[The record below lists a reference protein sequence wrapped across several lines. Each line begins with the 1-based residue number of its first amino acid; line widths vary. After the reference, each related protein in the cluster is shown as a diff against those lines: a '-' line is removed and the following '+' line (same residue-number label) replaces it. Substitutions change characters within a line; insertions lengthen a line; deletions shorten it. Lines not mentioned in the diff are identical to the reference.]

1 VIAHKKLEPMNDNLM
16 MIPGFGFTGYR
27 SFWSDE
33 PQLIGPMAKIHL
45 VAGPNN
51 SGKSNILRFALG
63 LLSENLSATHAQW
76 VDANSLDRPQGG
88 TFDGPPIISIALR
101 ADHETAERL
110 LEQLGASEH
119 HVEALRHLLTLPS
132 FQRSTPGI
140 AWIDFAVDGDGR
152 FSVLRHQFERVFQE
166 YSTTDENNHTIRI
179 RLEELF
185 SISRTAKVQSDK
197 PVAGLFSDI
206 NIPTF
211 LPPVEFIDALRQ
223 VQQSED
229 GTTSHSGQNL
239 ILKLAELQSPARQDP
254 EKLKKFQDIN
264 KFVRT
269 VLEDESATIHIPY
282 THNEI
287 LLRSHG
293 RVLPLEHLGTGVH
306 EVIILAAAATVIENH
321 LVCIEEPEV
330 HLHPVL
336 QRRLIRY
343 LNDYTNNRY
352 LVATHSAHILDTALA
367 SVSHVS
373 MNEFGTSVSPA
384 VTPEELSKLSAK
396 LGYRASDIVQSNCVI
411 WVEGPSD
418 RLYIRRWLSLLASD
432 LIEGV
437 HYVIMFYG
445 GSVLNHLSTEHSES
459 DAHEFISLR
468 RLNKNMVVVMDSDRT
483 KATDPLGETKSRI
496 IAELAKDD
504 SSHTWV
510 TAGYTIEN
518 YIPKNFFDSTIRDLY
533 PNAQSQWTGDQY
545 MNPLKDALHTGTPKQ
560 FRKADVAE
568 AVTQHWDRNVGWSY
582 DLEERVA
589 ALAEFIR
596 KANTL
601 DKH

>member
-1 VIAHKKLEPMNDNLM
+1 MNDNLM

-33 PQLIGPMAKIHL
+33 PQLIAPMEKVHL

-63 LLSENLSATHAQW
+63 LLSENLSLSHAQW
-76 VDANSLDRPQGG
+76 IDATGLDRPQGG
-88 TFDGPPIISIALR
+88 TFDGPPLISIALR
-101 ADHETAERL
+101 ADRKTAERL
-110 LEQLGASEH
+110 LEHMGASEH
-119 HVEALRHLLTLPS
+119 HIEALTHLLALPS
-132 FQRSTPGI
+132 LQRTTPGL
-140 AWIDFAVDGDGR
+140 AWVDFTVDQVGR
-152 FSVLRHQFERVFQE
+152 FEVIRHQFESVFQE
-166 YSTTDENNHTIRI
+166 YSTTDENNYTVRI
-179 RLEELF
+179 PLQELF
-185 SISRTAKVQSDK
+185 GISRTAKVQTDK

-206 NIPTF
+206 NIPAF
-211 LPPVEFIDALRQ
+211 LPPVEFVDALRQ
-223 VQQSED
+223 VQKSED
-229 GTTSHSGQNL
+229 GTSSHSGQNL
-239 ILKLAELQSPARQDP
+239 ILKLAELQSPPRQDP
-254 EKLKKFQDIN
+254 KKLRKFQDIN

-269 VLEDESATIHIPY
+269 VLEDESATIHIPF
-282 THNEI
+282 THDEI
-287 LLRSHG
+287 LLRSQG

-343 LNDYTNNRY
+343 LNEYTNNRY

-373 MNEFGTSVSPA
+373 MNESGTSVSPA
-384 VTPEELSKLSAK
+384 VTPEQLSKLSAK

-418 RLYIRRWLSLLASD
+418 RIYIRKWLSMLAAD

-445 GSVLNHLSTEHSES
+445 GSVLNHLSTDHSES
-459 DAHEFISLR
+459 DADEFISLR
-468 RLNKNMVVVMDSDRT
+468 KLNKNMVVVMDSDKT
-483 KATDPLGETKSRI
+483 KVDHRLGNTKERI
-496 IAELAKDD
+496 IAELAEDEN
-504 SSHTWV
+504 SHTWV

-518 YIPKNFFDSTIRDLY
+518 YIPKAFFDSIIEGLY
-533 PNAQSQWTGDQY
+533 PNAQSTWMGDQFT
-545 MNPLKDALHTGTPKQ
+545 NPLADTLHTGKPVK

-568 AVTQHWDRNVGWSY
+568 AVAQRWDQNVSWPY
-582 DLEERVA
+582 DLEEQIT
-589 ALAEFIR
+589 ALGEFVR

-601 DKH
+601 HKH